1 MSLARSPSGAFRRD
15 EGAELAT
22 LLQVESLERRF
33 GGIQAVDGIS
43 FAVPEGAI
51 VGLCGTNG
59 SGKTTTF
66 NCITGTDRANAGSVR
81 FRGQDIGR
89 ADPYAI
95 NRMGIGRTFQIVRI
109 FAELTALENLLAV
122 SRVRDDRARLAGAL
136 QALETVGLANMEDT
150 LAGSLSFGQKKLL
163 ELARIMLLDPRL
175 LLMDEPAAG
184 VNPAL
189 LERLLGLLKRF
200 NAEGRAILIVE
211 HNMRVI
217 SELCE
222 WVYVLDHGRLIAQGT
237 PDEVRAD
244 PQVQQAYLGT

>member
-1 MSLARSPSGAFRRD
+1 VSLARSTSGAFHRD
-15 EGAELAT
+15 GGAELAT
-22 LLQVESLERRF
+22 LLEVDALERRF
-33 GGIQAVDGIS
+33 GGIQAVDRVS

-89 ADPYAI
+89 SDPYAI

-122 SRVRDDRARLAGAL
+122 SRMRDDRERLAGAL
-136 QALETVGLANMEDT
+136 HALETVGLANMEDT

-184 VNPAL
+184 VNPAR

>member
-1 MSLARSPSGAFRRD
+1 MSLHRDASGRFVRGD
-15 EGAELAT
+15 GAPLAT
-22 LLQVESLERRF
+22 ILEVSGLERRF
-33 GGIQAVDGIS
+33 GGIHAVDGIS
-43 FAVPEGAI
+43 FEVPEGAI

-66 NCITGTDRANAGSVR
+66 NCISGTDRANAGSISLR
-81 FRGQDIGR
+81 SRRIEG

-95 NRMGIGRTFQIVRI
+95 SRLGIGRTFQIVRI
-109 FAELTALENLLAV
+109 FAELTALENLVAV
-122 SRVRDDRARLAGAL
+122 SRAADDQERLQRALRAL
-136 QALETVGLANMEDT
+136 DVVGLAHMEDE

-163 ELARIMLLDPRL
+163 ELARIMLLEPDL

-189 LERLLGLLKRF
+189 LERLLALLKRF
-200 NAEGRAILIVE
+200 NAEGRSILIVE

-222 WVYVLDHGRLIAQGT
+222 WVYVLDHGRVIAQGT
-237 PDEVRAD
+237 PDEVRCD
-244 PQVQQAYLGT
+244 PGVQQAYLGT

>member
-1 MSLARSPSGAFRRD
+1 MSLGRSASGRFTR
-15 EGAELAT
+15 EGRELAT
-22 LLQVESLERRF
+22 ILDVRALERRF
-33 GGIQAVDGIS
+33 GGIRAVDGIT

-66 NCITGTDRANAGSVR
+66 NCISGTDRANGGSIS
-81 FRGQDIGR
+81 FRGSEING

-95 NRMGIGRTFQIVRI
+95 SRLGIGRTFQIVRI
-109 FAELTALENLLAV
+109 FAELTALENLVAV
-122 SRVRDDRARLAGAL
+122 ARVGRDCERLDRALA
-136 QALETVGLANMEDT
+136 ALETVGLARMEDT

-163 ELARIMLLDPRL
+163 ELARIMLLDPAL

-200 NAEGRAILIVE
+200 NAEGRSILIVE

-222 WVYVLDHGRLIAQGT
+222 WVYVLDHGRMIAQGT
-237 PDEVRAD
+237 PEDVRAD
-244 PQVQQAYLGT
+244 PQVRQAYLGN